1 MDQFHQER
9 DRMSLERRVMV
20 LTHFPPFLN
29 QLDEEIYAPNSLIWD
44 PDFKQ
49 VPSPH
54 LQALIE
60 TSNI

>member
-1 MDQFHQER
+1 
-9 DRMSLERRVMV
+9 MV

-29 QLDEEIYAPNSLIWD
+29 QLDEEIYAINSPIWD

-54 LQALIE
+54 LQTLLD
-60 TSNI
+60 TSKTKIT